1 MKLKSGGISRPFG
14 NFVPGSLNSSKNVC
28 AHACNGVILA
38 DGVYSRSLDTKIEE
52 IIYLTMKVGYFPN
65 FQIHKRLYINIFY
78 LPKSI
83 ASGDVRALNT
93 FCQGCALIC
102 GNLNSV

>member
-52 IIYLTMKVGYFPN
+52 IIYLTMKVEYFLNKVIPN
-65 FQIHKRLYINIFY
+65 
-78 LPKSI
+78 
-83 ASGDVRALNT
+83 T
-93 FCQGCALIC
+93 
-102 GNLNSV
+102 

>member
-52 IIYLTMKVGYFPN
+52 IIYLTMKVGYFSN
-65 FQIHKRLYINIFY
+65 RSKCIKGFTLVAFIY
-78 LPKSI
+78 LNQLLQEMSE
-83 ASGDVRALNT
+83 L
-93 FCQGCALIC
+93 
-102 GNLNSV
+102 